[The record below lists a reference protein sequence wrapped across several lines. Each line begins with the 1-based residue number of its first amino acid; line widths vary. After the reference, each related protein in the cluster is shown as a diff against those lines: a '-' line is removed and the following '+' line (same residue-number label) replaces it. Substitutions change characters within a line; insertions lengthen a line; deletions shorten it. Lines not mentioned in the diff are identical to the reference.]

1 MLSDIRF
8 KSLLH
13 VSPTSKKFFN
23 FRDFATYSSSSKF
36 CRSDI
41 RAESELTHGRVDKT
55 DCCSKLGTSSYIRA
69 WCTRICMHCTY
80 KHARRMQKVE
90 GQSSR
95 MVRNDNG
102 NKRNDFSKQRRI
114 TTGLWRLRSL
124 AQNRLFLPFSLF
136 TIARLQDRSVP
147 LFPC

>member
-1 MLSDIRF
+1 MLSDTRF
-8 KSLLH
+8 KSLLR
-13 VSPTSKKFFN
+13 FFSIQEIL
-23 FRDFATYSSSSKF
+23 RLSSLCSSSSKF

-124 AQNRLFLPFSLF
+124 AQNRLFLLFSLF
-136 TIARLQDRSVP
+136 TIAQDRNVP